1 MGLTNEQSDLIG
13 GSKVQVDWS
22 GGGILSSIRRSLGYT
37 QVEFAEKFG
46 LSESHYRSIDQG
58 VCPAPITVIQE
69 ILRTQDRVSTG
80 GRELL
85 LRLSPKI
92 VGSVVV
98 RKNGRFQFR
107 NADLVTKMAAVA
119 PLLSV
124 SEEAAIDA
132 ILLRALTRNS
142 KEVSNN
148 G

>member
-22 GGGILSSIRRSLGYT
+22 GGGILSSIRRNLGYT

-58 VCPAPITVIQE
+58 VCPAPITVVQE

-119 PLLSV
+119 PMLSV

-142 KEVSNN
+142 REVSNN

>member
-1 MGLTNEQSDLIG
+1 MGSTNEQSDPIG
-13 GSKVQVDWS
+13 GGKVQADWS
-22 GGGILSSIRRSLGYT
+22 GGGILSSIRRNLGYT

-142 KEVSNN
+142 REVSNN

>member
-1 MGLTNEQSDLIG
+1 MPKTTEA
-13 GSKVQVDWS
+13 DWS
-22 GGGILSSIRRSLGYT
+22 GGGVLSSIRRNLGYT

-58 VCPAPITVIQE
+58 VCPASITVVQE
-69 ILRTQDRVSTG
+69 ILRTQDRITPG

-98 RKNGRFQFR
+98 RKRGRFQFR

-119 PLLSV
+119 PMLSV

-142 KEVSNN
+142 KEVLN

>member
-1 MGLTNEQSDLIG
+1 MPKTTEA
-13 GSKVQVDWS
+13 DWS
-22 GGGILSSIRRSLGYT
+22 GGGVLSSIRRSLGYT
-37 QVEFAEKFG
+37 QAGFAEKFG

-58 VCPAPITVIQE
+58 VCPAPISIIQE
-69 ILRTQDRVSTG
+69 ILRTQGKLTPG
-80 GRELL
+80 GRDLL

-92 VGSVVV
+92 VGSIVV
-98 RKNGRFQFR
+98 RKHGRFQFR

-119 PLLSV
+119 PMLSV

>member
-1 MGLTNEQSDLIG
+1 MPKTTET
-13 GSKVQVDWS
+13 DWS
-22 GGGILSSIRRSLGYT
+22 GGGILSSIRRNLGYT

-58 VCPAPITVIQE
+58 VCPAPITVVQE

-142 KEVSNN
+142 REVSNN

>member
-1 MGLTNEQSDLIG
+1 MPKTPDT
-13 GSKVQVDWS
+13 DWS
-22 GGGILSSIRRSLGYT
+22 GDGVISSIRRNLGYT
-37 QVEFAEKFG
+37 QVEFAEKYG

-58 VCPAPITVIQE
+58 MCPAPIIVVQE
-69 ILRTQDRVSTG
+69 ILRTQDRLTPG

-85 LRLSPKI
+85 LKLSPKI

-107 NADLVTKMAAVA
+107 NANLVTKMASVA

-124 SEEAAIDA
+124 SEEAAIEA

-142 KEVSNN
+142 KEVLN

>member
-1 MGLTNEQSDLIG
+1 MPKTPET
-13 GSKVQVDWS
+13 DWS
-22 GGGILSSIRRSLGYT
+22 GGGILSSIRRNLGYT

-58 VCPAPITVIQE
+58 VCPAPITVVQE

-119 PLLSV
+119 PMLSV

-142 KEVSNN
+142 REVSNN

>member
-1 MGLTNEQSDLIG
+1 MPKNPET
-13 GSKVQVDWS
+13 DWS

-37 QVEFAEKFG
+37 QAGFASKFG
-46 LSESHYRSIDQG
+46 LSDSHYREIDRG
-58 VCPAPITVIQE
+58 VCPTPITVIQE
-69 ILRTQDRVSTG
+69 ILRTQGRLTPG
-80 GRELL
+80 GRDLL
-85 LRLSPKI
+85 LKLSPTI

-142 KEVSNN
+142 REVSNN

>member
-1 MGLTNEQSDLIG
+1 MPKTTET
-13 GSKVQVDWS
+13 DWS

-37 QVEFAEKFG
+37 QVGFAEKFG
-46 LSESHYRSIDQG
+46 LSESHYREIDRG
-58 VCPAPITVIQE
+58 ACPAPITIIQE
-69 ILRTQDRVSTG
+69 ILRTQARLTPG
-80 GRELL
+80 GREILL
-85 LRLSPKI
+85 KLSPTI

-142 KEVSNN
+142 REVSNN

>member
-1 MGLTNEQSDLIG
+1 MPKTPET
-13 GSKVQVDWS
+13 DWS
-22 GGGILSSIRRSLGYT
+22 GGGVLSSIRRNLGYT

-85 LRLSPKI
+85 LKLSPTI

-119 PLLSV
+119 PMLSV

-142 KEVSNN
+142 REVSNN